1 MIEVCQRL
9 GKRAGEKVRATSIK
23 VAIGIFRIELDG
35 LVAVGDGLI
44 SVAFAEVGP
53 AAVAVGLRKFR
64 IELDRLRVVGY
75 GPIEVARDF
84 VGEAAIVA
92 RSKSPLSLYAL
103 PRLS

>member
-1 MIEVCQRL
+1 MRVVGNGAVEVARDFI
-9 GKRAGEKVRATSIK
+9 GEA
-23 VAIGIFRIELDG
+23 AIVVWRGI
-35 LVAVGDGLI
+35 
-44 SVAFAEVGP
+44 
-53 AAVAVGLRKFR
+53 FR